1 MRFEHTVI
9 ARRFTI
15 ICVMAAIFGF
25 AFATLVESRPARS
38 RELGQV
44 VPCVFE
50 NGLICKTP
58 KAAQ

>member
-15 ICVMAAIFGF
+15 ICLMAAIFGF
-25 AFATLVESRPARS
+25 VFATLVQSRPARS
-38 RELGQV
+38 WEIGQV

-50 NGLICKTP
+50 DGLVCKMP
-58 KAAQ
+58 KAAK

>member
-1 MRFEHTVI
+1 MRFENSVI

-15 ICVMAAIFGF
+15 ICLMAAIFGF
-25 AFATLVESRPARS
+25 LFATLIQSRPARS
-38 RELGQV
+38 WEMGQV

-50 NGLICKTP
+50 GGLVCKTP